1 MPKVSVTTV
10 NYNSQHFIK
19 AYIDSINAQSFK
31 DLEIIIVDNGSVDN
45 SVKLLK
51 EGLPFAKIIE
61 AKENLGY
68 CKAQNIAINNS
79 SGEFIITLNPD
90 ISLDHTFIEEIVLCA
105 QKNPKAG
112 SISPKLFKMIDGEK
126 TNIID
131 TCGHSISKGFIA
143 KNIGDGQIDKG
154 QFDNLIKIDGVSGAA
169 PLHKKEMLESIK
181 HIGEYLDEDLFI
193 SLDDVDIDI
202 RSKNAGWQAVFCPKA
217 VGWHMRSSSVS
228 KMARKWNYYNYR
240 NRYLMILK
248 NASAKEIILNTPAIL
263 LFETGMFFTMLFQM
277 QLLPVFFGV
286 LKKMPNILKKR
297 KLIK

>member
-154 QFDNLIKIDGVSGAA
+154 QFDNLIKIDG
-169 PLHKKEMLESIK
+169 
-181 HIGEYLDEDLFI
+181 
-193 SLDDVDIDI
+193 DDVDIDI